1 MISMTWSAGIN
12 DIVSKYESTDL
23 LSDST
28 SLEANAGC
36 DTFTRS
42 AGTPI
47 YVDPINGSAT
57 WSGTINCPKNS
68 LSEAVS
74 AAIAGD
80 EIILQSG
87 NYHDNVTVDNLDN
100 LVIRAADGAN
110 VVFDGTK
117 SITDDMAATWGAA
130 DGSGIQTVT
139 LSEPGWQLFY
149 NYDEQVPAR
158 WPNAAFSD
166 GSVFDRDNN
175 WAHGTMTARSIDNTD
190 NDGNGIPDVGCFAD
204 EELYLDGST
213 WKCVDYGNGVMED
226 DSTCCGNHSGLVA
239 AGINPVGAIAIL
251 NVASFRSYSRTV
263 NTWDSITGSFTY
275 DTVPNW
281 KIKEHA
287 YMLEGKREL
296 IDVDGEWWFDNSN
309 YELHYKTPSGQDAN
323 NLDLRVKTQPYAITV
338 TNSDGVTI
346 QGIDFFGTTIN
357 VNNCDGCSFTNSS
370 LEYPST
376 SKRGL
381 GIAGEDVD
389 DRWATRF
396 YRSTNT
402 FVDQISIVY
411 TDGTA
416 IEFHGSAGQSNNNTI
431 NNSYFHHI
439 DWSVTDLPGLM
450 VSVFEGGRDFTFSN
464 STVSLTGA
472 SATLSLGDAPQVW
485 YNEVW
490 ATGYLQSDGAV
501 VQMMQ
506 EEQTDANIAYNWIHD
521 TDKYGIRMDGP
532 IGGSNN
538 GRNATV
544 HHNVLWNVSGALM
557 VKGDYHEAT
566 NNTVFGGDGGKNH
579 IIVLYENGAGNE
591 NSVIWNNAADSIAA
605 HRANDVWNN
614 PLQNDTFGMNWNG
627 YTNGYDA
634 SIQARNHHSCA
645 VYENGSLYCWGR
657 NNYGQLGLGFTSNQE
672 LTPQFVDV
680 GAGKTI
686 AMMESSGSGNQASGI
701 LTQTCAVLNDG
712 QLLCWGNNDD
722 GQLGIGNTTS
732 GGVWDPTAVDLGSG
746 RKAISIAL
754 SNGASCALLDDQSV
768 KCWGKN
774 NKGQLGLGNT
784 SSNDVLTPHLVTF
797 TGSSKPVKLFGA
809 LTAFCALMDNGS
821 VACWGGNSEGQLGLG
836 DQADRNIPTYLTL
849 PADRQVTS
857 LDIGK
862 NFICMSFDDGSVAC
876 TGQNDKGQL
885 GIGSLPDQLTLTFT
899 QDLGDY
905 ALSVD
910 TSQHG
915 ACSLL
920 VNGSMICWGYTVDD
934 VFGVGYTGTFTIS
947 YVPSLFPL
955 IDSTRNVATTSVG
968 YTHTCTILDD
978 QSVTCWG
985 NNVRGQLGLG
995 NFSSD
1000 TVYVPD
1006 TLTSLD
1012 PLRKNTVEQQLVDP
1026 DNRDFRPKWGSQL
1039 HVLGAG
1045 AYDADDSSPWVP
1057 GIDWTYVALSS
1068 PTVGCTHDGAL
1079 NYDSNAEFE
1088 DGSCYYITI
1097 TPSATSALLSAT
1109 TPMTP
1114 ITMTPTTSY
1123 ITNTSS
1129 QPFDYSLTELQY
1141 IKMQISQLIEMVIL
1155 TFVSVLM
1162 MAVETYST

>member
-1 MISMTWSAGIN
+1 MTSSAAGGKIRTSIFIVFLMVSMTWSAGIN
-12 DIVSKYESTDL
+12 DIVAKYEPTDR
-23 LSDST
+23 LSDNSL
-28 SLEANAGC
+28 LEANAGC
-36 DTFTRS
+36 DSFTRG

-100 LVIRAADGAN
+100 LVIRAADGAS

-117 SITDDMAATWGAA
+117 SITDDMAATWGVA
-130 DGSGIQTVT
+130 DGAGIQTVT

-175 WAHGTMTARSIDNTD
+175 WAHGTMSARSIDNTD
-190 NDGNGIPDVGCFAD
+190 NDGNGVPDVGCLTG
-204 EELYLDGST
+204 EELYLDGSS
-213 WKCVDYGNGVMED
+213 WKCVDYDNGVMED

-263 NTWDSITGSFTY
+263 NSWDSITGSFTY

-309 YELHYKTPSGQDAN
+309 NELHYQTPSGQDAN

-346 QGIDFFGTTIN
+346 QGIDFFGTTIK
-357 VNNCDGCSFTNSS
+357 VEECDSCSFTNST

-381 GIAGEDVD
+381 GIVGEDVD

-402 FVDQISIVY
+402 FVDQISIAY

-431 NNSYFHHI
+431 NNSYFYHI

-464 STVSLTGA
+464 STVHLTGA
-472 SATLSLGDAPQVW
+472 SATLSLGDAPQVL

-566 NNTVFGGDGGKNH
+566 NNTVFGDDGGKNH

-605 HRANDVWNN
+605 HRANDIWDN
-614 PLQNDTFGMNWNG
+614 PLQDDTFGMNWNG
-627 YTNGYDA
+627 YMHGYA
-634 SIQARNHHSCA
+634 N
-645 VYENGSLYCWGR
+645 SLAAY
-657 NNYGQLGLGFTSNQE
+657 N
-672 LTPQFVDV
+672 VH
-680 GAGKTI
+680 
-686 AMMESSGSGNQASGI
+686 
-701 LTQTCAVLNDG
+701 TCAILANDS
-712 QLLCWGNNDD
+712 LSCWGNNAN
-722 GQLGIGNTTS
+722 GRLGIGNTINQNTPQH
-732 GGVWDPTAVDLGSG
+732 VNFGSG
-746 RKAISIAL
+746 VKV
-754 SNGASCALLDDQSV
+754 QSLA
-768 KCWGKN
+768 K
-774 NKGQLGLGNT
+774 
-784 SSNDVLTPHLVTF
+784 
-797 TGSSKPVKLFGA
+797 GSSLS
-809 LTAFCALMDNGS
+809 TH
-821 VACWGGNSEGQLGLG
+821 
-836 DQADRNIPTYLTL
+836 
-849 PADRQVTS
+849 S
-857 LDIGK
+857 L
-862 NFICMSFDDGSVAC
+862 
-876 TGQNDKGQL
+876 
-885 GIGSLPDQLTLTFT
+885 SLI
-899 QDLGDY
+899 
-905 ALSVD
+905 
-910 TSQHG
+910 H
-915 ACSLL
+915 
-920 VNGSMICWGYTVDD
+920 I
-934 VFGVGYTGTFTIS
+934 
-947 YVPSLFPL
+947 
-955 IDSTRNVATTSVG
+955 
-968 YTHTCTILDD
+968 
-978 QSVTCWG
+978 
-985 NNVRGQLGLG
+985 
-995 NFSSD
+995 
-1000 TVYVPD
+1000 
-1006 TLTSLD
+1006 
-1012 PLRKNTVEQQLVDP
+1012 
-1026 DNRDFRPKWGSQL
+1026 
-1039 HVLGAG
+1039 
-1045 AYDADDSSPWVP
+1045 
-1057 GIDWTYVALSS
+1057 
-1068 PTVGCTHDGAL
+1068 
-1079 NYDSNAEFE
+1079 
-1088 DGSCYYITI
+1088 
-1097 TPSATSALLSAT
+1097 
-1109 TPMTP
+1109 
-1114 ITMTPTTSY
+1114 
-1123 ITNTSS
+1123 
-1129 QPFDYSLTELQY
+1129 
-1141 IKMQISQLIEMVIL
+1141 
-1155 TFVSVLM
+1155 
-1162 MAVETYST
+1162 

>member
-1 MISMTWSAGIN
+1 MVSMTWSAAIN
-12 DIVSKYESTDL
+12 DITANFEQNSE
-23 LSDST
+23 LSDNST
-28 SLEANAGC
+28 FEANAGC
-36 DTFTRS
+36 DTFTRG

-47 YVDPINGSAT
+47 YVDPINGSAA

-74 AAIAGD
+74 AAISGD

-87 NYHDNVTVDNLDN
+87 NYRDNVTVDNLDN

-117 SITDDMAATWGAA
+117 SISEDMMATWGSA
-130 DGSGIQTVT
+130 DGAGIQTVT

-175 WAHGTMTARSIDNTD
+175 WAHGTMSPRSINNSDN
-190 NDGNGIPDVGCFAD
+190 NGDGFPDVGCLTG
-204 EELYLDGST
+204 EELYLDGNT

-239 AGINPVGAIAIL
+239 AGINPVGAIATL
-251 NVASFRSYSRTV
+251 NVASFRSFSRTV

-296 IDVDGEWWFDNSN
+296 IDIDGEWWFDNSN
-309 YELHYKTPSGQDAN
+309 NELHYKTPTGLDAN

-357 VNNCDGCSFTNSS
+357 VNNCDGCSFTNST

-381 GIAGEDVD
+381 GIAGEDVN

-396 YRSTNT
+396 YRSTNS
-402 FVDQISIVY
+402 FIDQISIAY

-416 IEFHGSAGQSNNNTI
+416 IEFHGSAGQSNNNQI

-472 SATLSLGDAPQVW
+472 SATLSLGDAPQIW
-485 YNEVW
+485 HNEVW

-566 NNTVFGGDGGKNH
+566 NNTIFGGDGGKNH

-591 NSVIWNNAADSIAA
+591 NSAIWNNAADSIAA
-605 HRANDVWNN
+605 HRANDIWRKSITKWYRWIKLEWIYRW
-614 PLQNDTFGMNWNG
+614 LQ
-627 YTNGYDA
+627 
-634 SIQARNHHSCA
+634 
-645 VYENGSLYCWGR
+645 
-657 NNYGQLGLGFTSNQE
+657 
-672 LTPQFVDV
+672 
-680 GAGKTI
+680 TI
-686 AMMESSGSGNQASGI
+686 
-701 LTQTCAVLNDG
+701 
-712 QLLCWGNNDD
+712 
-722 GQLGIGNTTS
+722 
-732 GGVWDPTAVDLGSG
+732 
-746 RKAISIAL
+746 ISIRIW
-754 SNGASCALLDDQSV
+754 
-768 KCWGKN
+768 K
-774 NKGQLGLGNT
+774 
-784 SSNDVLTPHLVTF
+784 F
-797 TGSSKPVKLFGA
+797 
-809 LTAFCALMDNGS
+809 
-821 VACWGGNSEGQLGLG
+821 
-836 DQADRNIPTYLTL
+836 
-849 PADRQVTS
+849 
-857 LDIGK
+857 
-862 NFICMSFDDGSVAC
+862 
-876 TGQNDKGQL
+876 
-885 GIGSLPDQLTLTFT
+885 
-899 QDLGDY
+899 
-905 ALSVD
+905 
-910 TSQHG
+910 
-915 ACSLL
+915 
-920 VNGSMICWGYTVDD
+920 
-934 VFGVGYTGTFTIS
+934 
-947 YVPSLFPL
+947 
-955 IDSTRNVATTSVG
+955 
-968 YTHTCTILDD
+968 
-978 QSVTCWG
+978 
-985 NNVRGQLGLG
+985 
-995 NFSSD
+995 
-1000 TVYVPD
+1000 
-1006 TLTSLD
+1006 
-1012 PLRKNTVEQQLVDP
+1012 
-1026 DNRDFRPKWGSQL
+1026 
-1039 HVLGAG
+1039 
-1045 AYDADDSSPWVP
+1045 
-1057 GIDWTYVALSS
+1057 
-1068 PTVGCTHDGAL
+1068 
-1079 NYDSNAEFE
+1079 
-1088 DGSCYYITI
+1088 
-1097 TPSATSALLSAT
+1097 
-1109 TPMTP
+1109 
-1114 ITMTPTTSY
+1114 
-1123 ITNTSS
+1123 
-1129 QPFDYSLTELQY
+1129 
-1141 IKMQISQLIEMVIL
+1141 
-1155 TFVSVLM
+1155 
-1162 MAVETYST
+1162 

>member
-1 MISMTWSAGIN
+1 MNISSANSKIRTSLFIVFLMVTMTWSAGIN
-12 DIVSKYESTDL
+12 DIVSKYEPESE
-23 LSDST
+23 LSDDT
-28 SLEANAGC
+28 IFGLNAGC
-36 DTFTRS
+36 DSVTRG

-74 AAIAGD
+74 AAVASD

-100 LVIRAADGAN
+100 LIIRAADGAS
-110 VVFDGTK
+110 VVFDGTQ
-117 SITDDMAATWGAA
+117 SISDDMAATWGAA

-175 WAHGTMTARSIDNTD
+175 WAHGTMSARSIDNTD
-190 NDGNGIPDVGCFAD
+190 NDGNGYPDVGCLTG

-309 YELHYKTPSGQDAN
+309 NELHYKTPSGQDAN

-357 VNNCDGCSFTNSS
+357 VNNCDGCSFTNST

-381 GIAGEDVD
+381 GIVGEDVD

-402 FVDQISIVY
+402 FVDQISIAY

-464 STVSLTGA
+464 STVHLTGA
-472 SATLSLGDAPQVW
+472 SATLSLGDAPQIW
-485 YNEVW
+485 HNEVW

-566 NNTVFGGDGGKNH
+566 NNTIFGGDGGKNH

-591 NSVIWNNAADSIAA
+591 NSVIWNNAADSISA
-605 HRANDVWNN
+605 HRANDIWDN
-614 PLQNDTFGMNWNG
+614 PLQDGTDGLNWNG
-627 YTNGYDA
+627 YTEVYRQSIASGYGNSNCIVSNA
-634 SIQARNHHSCA
+634 Q
-645 VYENGSLYCWGR
+645 SLYCWGDNAYGNLGNGLSGSGVYSDQPVEITSFGTGLYPVKVATGGHHSCAILNDGTVSCWGR
-657 NNYGQLGLGFTSNQE
+657 DNYGQLGDGGSNTDQGSPVAVSGSD
-672 LTPQFVDV
+672 TWDTTRTV
-680 GAGKTI
+680 
-686 AMMESSGSGNQASGI
+686 SSGSGG
-701 LTQTCAVLNDG
+701 
-712 QLLCWGNNDD
+712 
-722 GQLGIGNTTS
+722 
-732 GGVWDPTAVDLGSG
+732 GSG
-746 RKAISIAL
+746 TTTNGNGTTWQVADIS
-754 SNGASCALLDDQSV
+754 SG
-768 KCWGKN
+768 
-774 NKGQLGLGNT
+774 T
-784 SSNDVLTPHLVTF
+784 
-797 TGSSKPVKLFGA
+797 
-809 LTAFCALMDNGS
+809 
-821 VACWGGNSEGQLGLG
+821 GNSHPGQYMEILVG
-836 DQADRNIPTYLTL
+836 DTL
-849 PADRQVTS
+849 YFSA
-857 LDIGK
+857 
-862 NFICMSFDDGSVAC
+862 DDGS
-876 TGQNDKGQL
+876 
-885 GIGSLPDQLTLTFT
+885 S
-899 QDLGDY
+899 
-905 ALSVD
+905 
-910 TSQHG
+910 
-915 ACSLL
+915 
-920 VNGSMICWGYTVDD
+920 
-934 VFGVGYTGTFTIS
+934 
-947 YVPSLFPL
+947 
-955 IDSTRNVATTSVG
+955 
-968 YTHTCTILDD
+968 
-978 QSVTCWG
+978 
-985 NNVRGQLGLG
+985 
-995 NFSSD
+995 
-1000 TVYVPD
+1000 
-1006 TLTSLD
+1006 
-1012 PLRKNTVEQQLVDP
+1012 
-1026 DNRDFRPKWGSQL
+1026 
-1039 HVLGAG
+1039 
-1045 AYDADDSSPWVP
+1045 
-1057 GIDWTYVALSS
+1057 
-1068 PTVGCTHDGAL
+1068 
-1079 NYDSNAEFE
+1079 
-1088 DGSCYYITI
+1088 
-1097 TPSATSALLSAT
+1097 
-1109 TPMTP
+1109 
-1114 ITMTPTTSY
+1114 
-1123 ITNTSS
+1123 
-1129 QPFDYSLTELQY
+1129 
-1141 IKMQISQLIEMVIL
+1141 
-1155 TFVSVLM
+1155 
-1162 MAVETYST
+1162 